1 MQQSELN
8 PNYLPGHDPEEISR
22 LIRQA
27 EMHRRFTERLLHCA
41 RIEPGQRILDVGCGA
56 GDVTMLAAKLVG
68 ATGKVVG
75 IDRND
80 DVLTMARARAKAA
93 GFNQIEFK
101 PTSVEEFETGDQFD
115 GVVGRFVL
123 IHQQSPADFLRVVA
137 AKLCRGGVLVLH
149 ETRTGPLGR
158 STPVVPLWKEVS
170 KWLEAGSRAL
180 PSPDA
185 ADRLIK
191 YFAAAGL
198 PQPHLI
204 SENPIGGGADSALY
218 RWVADLVW
226 VLLPR
231 LVQEKEVTAESVAIE
246 TLESRLRAAVV
257 SADSQIEAQA
267 QIGAWARV

>member
-1 MQQSELN
+1 MQRPELN
-8 PNYLPGHDPEEISR
+8 PNYLPGHGPEEVSR
-22 LIRQA
+22 LIHQA
-27 EMHRRFTERLLHCA
+27 ELYQRFTDRLLHCA

-68 ATGKVVG
+68 ATGEVVG

-80 DVLTMARARAKAA
+80 HVLTTAQARAKAA
-93 GFNQIEFK
+93 GFDQIAFQQA
-101 PTSVEEFETGDQFD
+101 SVEEFETADQFD

-123 IHQQSPADFLRVVA
+123 IHQQNPADFIRAAA
-137 AKLCRGGVLVLH
+137 AKLRRGGVLVLH

-158 STPVVPLWKEVS
+158 SAPIVPLWQEVS
-170 KWLEAGSRAL
+170 KWLEAGSRAV

-191 YFAAAGL
+191 HFAAAGL
-198 PQPHLI
+198 PQPYLI
-204 SENPIGGGADSALY
+204 SENPIGGGAESSLY
-218 RWVADLVW
+218 RWVADLVCL
-226 VLLPR
+226 LLPH
-231 LVQEKEVTAESVAIE
+231 LVQEGVVTAESVAIE

-257 SADSQIEAQA
+257 SAHSQIECQA